1 MSSARLSPLIA
12 AYADYPLGRVRYF
25 RRFDE
30 SRSSLESFYTPNAL
44 FSIKINDHLP
54 ARLLSP
60 PVNFSPQWL
69 ATRNKV
75 ASTPVAITNMIRTL
89 PAVSHNVDRLTF
101 TARTVPEL
109 HVKSKT
115 RAPIVLHVVGQ
126 FEEFLEKTVRSFS
139 RTFIIVP
146 RPSKTMGGAS
156 DGYLV
161 HSDQLA
167 VAYYVRGEPS
177 PLLVQQPP
185 FSPPKRPAVI
195 PPALAAPPTVRAASL
210 AGPSAARPFSQF
222 QPHPALARMQEPVA
236 GPSQPTTS
244 AESSPAAPSTSRR
257 TEAGTDSDRIASS
270 SPPAAPAPARQQSPV
285 AAAVAAGNNDSDSA
299 HTSVSPE
306 VERLPLPSTSSRP
319 GPRQSAASLGKRRA
333 DEEAVQPQRRKK
345 RSAGEP
351 VAAPET
357 TSQSITTAAEA
368 ASGAGTQSYTAE
380 ELRRLVQQEVAAQ
393 LALAGGS
400 GRGPSPRSDDDDE
413 PIVFASDVASS
424 SKDTTKRD
432 KSGTNGK
439 AARVAAAA
447 AEAAAAETQ
456 KRKQQEKAKAAA
468 VKAGPPLGT
477 GLGTSDARILLTGGS
492 QSLLHGE
499 WSFIQAGTWIA
510 C

>member
-1 MSSARLSPLIA
+1 MIRFCWA
-12 AYADYPLGRVRYF
+12 RYF

-54 ARLLSP
+54 DRLLSP

-69 ATRNKV
+69 AARNKV

-89 PAVSHNVDRLTF
+89 PAVSHNVDSLTF

-109 HVKSKT
+109 YVKSKT
-115 RAPIVLHVVGQ
+115 RAPIVLHGVGQ

-161 HSDQLA
+161 HSDQITI
-167 VAYYVRGEPS
+167 AYHVRGEPS

-185 FSPPKRPAVI
+185 FSPPKRPAAN
-195 PPALAAPPTVRAASL
+195 PPALAAPPTVRAASS
-210 AGPSAARPFSQF
+210 AAATPSARPFSQF

-236 GPSQPTTS
+236 GPSRPTMP
-244 AESSPAAPSTSRR
+244 AESSPAAASTSRR
-257 TEAGTDSDRIASS
+257 TEAGTGSHRVASS
-270 SPPAAPAPARQQSPV
+270 SPPARQLSSAATV
-285 AAAVAAGNNDSDSA
+285 AVVHGNNDSDSA

-306 VERLPLPSTSSRP
+306 VERRPLPSTPSRP
-319 GPRQSAASLGKRRA
+319 ASRQSAAALGKRRA
-333 DEEAVQPQRRKK
+333 DEEAVQLQRRKK
-345 RSAGEP
+345 RSAGEA
-351 VAAPET
+351 VSSALET
-357 TSQSITTAAEA
+357 TSQSTATAAEA
-368 ASGAGTQSYTAE
+368 ASGTGTQSYTAE
-380 ELRRLVQQEVAAQ
+380 DVRKMVAQEVAAQ
-393 LALAGGS
+393 LARAAGS
-400 GRGPSPRSDDDDE
+400 VRGPSPRSDDDDE
-413 PIVFASDVASS
+413 PIVIDDDDETIVIASNVASS
-424 SKDTTKRD
+424 SKHMTNRA
-432 KSGTNGK
+432 KSSTNGK
-439 AARVAAAA
+439 AARATAAAT
-447 AEAAAAETQ
+447 EAVAETQ

-477 GLGTSDARILLTGGS
+477 GLGASDARILFTGAS

-499 WSFIQAGTWIA
+499 LSPVSREG
-510 C
+510 

>member
-1 MSSARLSPLIA
+1 MGSARRSPLIA
-12 AYADYPLGRVRYF
+12 ADADYPLDRVRYF

-60 PVNFSPQWL
+60 PVNFSPHWL
-69 ATRNKV
+69 AARNKV
-75 ASTPVAITNMIRTL
+75 ASTPVAITNTIRTL
-89 PAVSHNVDRLTF
+89 PAVSHNVDRLMF

-156 DGYLV
+156 EGYLV

-167 VAYYVRGEPS
+167 IAYHVRGEPS

-185 FSPPKRPAVI
+185 FSPPKRPAIV
-195 PPALAAPPTVRAASL
+195 PPTPAAPPTVRTASL
-210 AGPSAARPFSQF
+210 AGPMTRPFSQF

-236 GPSQPTTS
+236 GPSHATTS
-244 AESSPAAPSTSRR
+244 VESSPAAASTSRR
-257 TEAGTDSDRIASS
+257 TEAGTDSDRIASL
-270 SPPAAPAPARQQSPV
+270 SPPAAPARQLSPV
-285 AAAVAAGNNDSDSA
+285 APVAAGNNDSDSA

-306 VERLPLPSTSSRP
+306 VERRPLPSTSSRP
-319 GPRQSAASLGKRRA
+319 GPRLSAASLGKRRA
-333 DEEAVQPQRRKK
+333 DEEDVQPQRRKK

-351 VAAPET
+351 VAAPGT
-357 TSQSITTAAEA
+357 TLKSTATAAEA
-368 ASGAGTQSYTAE
+368 VSGAGTQSYTAE

-424 SKDTTKRD
+424 SKDTSKRD

-439 AARVAAAA
+439 AARAAAA
-447 AEAAAAETQ
+447 ATEAAAAESQ
-456 KRKQQEKAKAAA
+456 KRKQQEKAKAVA

-499 WSFIQAGTWIA
+499 WSFIQADTWIA